1 MTWNMNYDRVLE
13 AHLKCSL
20 LGGSPEGSVSPV
32 IWKITNDAQAS
43 LNLYNVLTV
52 FYMGS
57 WHINVLYGVTEKWK
71 KKNIC

>member
-32 IWKITNDAQAS
+32 IWKITNDASSIFKFEQC
-43 LNLYNVLTV
+43 
-52 FYMGS
+52 
-57 WHINVLYGVTEKWK
+57 INCILYG
-71 KKNIC
+71 